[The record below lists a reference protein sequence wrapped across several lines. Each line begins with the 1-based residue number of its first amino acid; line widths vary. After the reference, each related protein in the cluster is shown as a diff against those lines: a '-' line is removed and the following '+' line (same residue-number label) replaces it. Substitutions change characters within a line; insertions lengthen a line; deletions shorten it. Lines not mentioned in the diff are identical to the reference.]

1 LQNGSCNDVGCDQL
15 GPCVE
20 YQLMLNVVE
29 IMLTKF
35 YHVCMYVP
43 RVRVKFYAPRPSV
56 KTARWNLGDEIFRA

>member
-1 LQNGSCNDVGCDQL
+1 MCCKKGSCNALVVINF

-35 YHVCMYVP
+35 YHVCIYVP
-43 RVRVKFYAPRPSV
+43 RFMVIFVH
-56 KTARWNLGDEIFRA
+56 LGLLRKL